1 MIVEVDFK
9 SSSVKRVF
17 TKKATDYNLCR
28 HPQMVLDEHL
38 RQLSCEKCGKVID
51 PYEYVAFMAN
61 SENRLSV
68 SVNLLKKE
76 ERALQEK
83 IEALKRE
90 HKNLKARVNTASK
103 AVKPVSKKKSSFNG
117 FAEIKESLK

>member
-9 SSSVKRVF
+9 SASVKRVF
-17 TKKATDYNLCR
+17 TKKAADYNYCT
-28 HPQMVLDEHL
+28 HPQMVIDEHL
-38 RQLSCEKCGKVID
+38 RQLSCEICRKVID
-51 PYEYVAFMAN
+51 PYDYVAFLAN
-61 SENRLSV
+61 KENRLSV

-76 ERALQEK
+76 ELALKEK
-83 IEALKRE
+83 IESLKKE
-90 HKNLKARVNTASK
+90 YKNLKARVNTASK